1 MARVNAEEWL
11 EKWGQ
16 RLNASGQYI
25 QNGVKSVKESPGK
38 KAAEAQARMLAN
50 LIEAIQS
57 GHWARQVSAVSKEQW
72 QEAMIKK
79 GIPRISQG
87 VQSAQA
93 SKTEVIKA
101 LLKAVDNA
109 ASEAHALPKGGIE
122 ESIARAAAFMR
133 SMQENAPKKQGI
145 K

>member
-1 MARVNAEEWL
+1 MAKVNAEEWL

-25 QNGVKSVKESPGK
+25 QSGVKNVKESPGK
-38 KAAEAQARMLAN
+38 KAAEAQERMLAA

-57 GHWARQVSAVSKEQW
+57 GHWARQVSKVSKEEW

-79 GIPRISQG
+79 GIPRIAQG
-87 VQSAQA
+87 VQSAQQNKA
-93 SKTEVIKA
+93 EVIKA
-101 LLKAVDNA
+101 LLVAVDNA
-109 ASEAHALPKGGIE
+109 AAEAHALPKGGIE

-133 SMQENAPKKQGI
+133 SMQENAPKKKGI